1 MRTWV
6 GNPRPLS
13 TAAVAPAL
21 YPYGAGRGRRPKF
34 NHIPGEWVAQTAG
47 IPCGGYT
54 ACIPPGPTA
63 RPKTPVHDPHSGGL
77 HEKQEGISLQHP
89 RTAAMRAA
97 PSATSSQIP
106 EQASERI
113 SISTAQLPPPPAPP
127 ERGAGGELGW
137 GGGNRA
143 TRRRIN
149 PGWES
154 PGIEMAADTQAQ
166 N

>member
-89 RTAAMRAA
+89 RTTAMNAA
-97 PSATSSQIP
+97 PSATSSRIQ
-106 EQASERI
+106 ERASEPI
-113 SISTAQLPPPPAPP
+113 PISTAQLPPARSPLK
-127 ERGAGGELGW
+127 GGGGGES
-137 GGGNRA
+137 GGGGGYWA
-143 TRRRIN
+143 AHRRIN
-149 PGWES
+149 PG
-154 PGIEMAADTQAQ
+154 
-166 N
+166 